1 MKNILLILVIIF
13 AGACTDLDLGPE
25 DAFVD
30 KVVFDDPEAYRSY
43 LAKVYG
49 AFSLTGQDGPHGD
62 GDISIV
68 NDEGFTSYIRSY
80 WKAQELTTDEAVI
93 AWTDAG
99 IRDLHTQTW
108 SSENQFV
115 RVLYYRIFYIIAYSN
130 DFLTQS
136 TDAKL
141 AEHNIAEEWKK
152 EIAVYR
158 AEARFLRALAYWH
171 ALDLFRNV
179 PLLTK
184 ISTELPSQATPE
196 ELFLFIESELNDIE
210 GIMVEPMLNE
220 YGRADK
226 GALWMLQAKLY
237 LNAEVHINQPKYTE
251 VLTALNKIT
260 GAGYSLHDEY
270 AELFMADNH
279 RLANSEIIFALNSDG
294 KHTQNWGNTTFLVHA
309 AIGGYMSDNIL
320 DGTEDDP
327 SPETIS
333 GESADIFGV
342 GGGWSGLR
350 TTKTMVEKFGG
361 DPTDVSTMDPRNFFY
376 TNGQNLEIA
385 DINEFQ
391 DGYAVPKF
399 VNVTSTGAAGVDLD
413 FVDTDNPIFRL
424 GDAYLMYAE
433 AVLRGG
439 SGGDNAT
446 ALSYINALRQR
457 AYGDNSA
464 DITSGELTLDF
475 ILDERVREMHW
486 EGTRRIDLI
495 RYGKFSDSGIW
506 PWKGGVVEG
515 VTTSS
520 HLNIFPI
527 PASDLNVNANLI
539 QNDGY

>member
-30 KVVFDDPEAYRSY
+30 KVVFDDAEAYRSY

-141 AEHNIAEEWKK
+141 AEHNITEEWKK

-158 AEARFLRALAYWH
+158 AEVRFLRALAYWH

-179 PLLTK
+179 PLLTS
-184 ISTELPSQATPE
+184 ISTDLPSQASPE
-196 ELFLFIESELNDIE
+196 ELFSFIESELNDIE
-210 GIMVEPMLNE
+210 GIMTAPMLNE

-226 GALWMLQAKLY
+226 AALWMLQAKLY
-237 LNAEVHINQPKYTE
+237 LNAEVYINQPKYTE

-260 GAGYSLHDEY
+260 GAGYTLHDKY

-279 RLANSEIIFALNSDG
+279 RLANFEIIFALNSDG

-309 AIGGYMSDNIL
+309 AIGGYMADNIL
-320 DGTEDDP
+320 DGTESDP
-327 SPETIS
+327 TPEKIQNES
-333 GESADIFGV
+333 GDAYGV
-342 GGGWSGLR
+342 GGGWAGLR

-361 DPTDVSTMDPRNFFY
+361 DPTDVATMDPRNFFY

-399 VNVTSTGAAGVDLD
+399 VNVTSDGAAGVDLD

-439 SGGDNAT
+439 SGGDDAT

-457 AYGDNSA
+457 AYEDNSA
-464 DITSGELTLDF
+464 DITAGELTLDF
-475 ILDERVREMHW
+475 VLDERVREMHW

-506 PWKGGVVEG
+506 PWKGGVAEG

>member
-13 AGACTDLDLGPE
+13 VGACTDLDLGPE

-30 KVVFDDPEAYRSY
+30 KVVFDDAEAYRSY

-141 AEHNIAEEWKK
+141 AEHNITEEWKK

-179 PLLTK
+179 PLLTS
-184 ISTELPSQATPE
+184 ISTDLPSQVSPE
-196 ELFLFIESELNDIE
+196 ELFSFIESELNDIE
-210 GIMVEPMLNE
+210 GIMAEPMANE

-237 LNAEVHINQPKYTE
+237 LNAEIHINQPKYTE

-260 GAGYSLHDEY
+260 GAGYTLHDNY

-279 RLANSEIIFALNSDG
+279 MLANSEIIFALNSDG

-320 DGTEDDP
+320 DGTENDP

-333 GESADIFGV
+333 GESSDTYGV
-342 GGGWSGLR
+342 GGGWAGLR

-475 ILDERVREMHW
+475 VLDERVREMHW

-506 PWKGGVVEG
+506 PWKGGVAEG
-515 VTTSS
+515 ATTSS